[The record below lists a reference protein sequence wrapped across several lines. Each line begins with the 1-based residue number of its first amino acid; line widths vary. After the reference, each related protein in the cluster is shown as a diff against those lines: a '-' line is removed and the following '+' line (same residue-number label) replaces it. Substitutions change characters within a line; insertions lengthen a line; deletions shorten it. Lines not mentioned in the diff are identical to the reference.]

1 MRGLLLAIA
10 GLAMVAL
17 LLDSQITVAQLPQS
31 FPCDPDLPQLKTLEV
46 LDYLSEV
53 DLRPYLSAL
62 KESVKEN
69 WYSIMPNEARP
80 PVRKKGC
87 VTMTFSVSQEGKLAN
102 MKIADSYGDQ
112 QLDEAA
118 RQAIF
123 LSSPFPSLPSG
134 APSWV
139 RFRFRFYYNP
149 DFGPSPSRI
158 ESVNALLE
166 QSAFIAANLPPLR
179 SENPPPVRIDLIP
192 MGGQTPRGLSM
203 PTPPYALPVGSAPVR
218 GIVLLSLVVT
228 KKGEPHHVKVLKGL
242 NPVVDEA
249 ARKTIETWKFEPA
262 MRYGRPIEMPLN
274 IQITFNLK

>member
-10 GLAMVAL
+10 GLAIVVL
-17 LLDSQITVAQLPQS
+17 FDSQVTVAQLPQS
-31 FPCDPDLPQLKTLEV
+31 FPCDPDVPQLKTLEV
-46 LDYLSEV
+46 LDYLSDV
-53 DLRPYLSAL
+53 DLRPYVSAL
-62 KESVKEN
+62 KESVKQN
-69 WYSIMPNEARP
+69 WYLIMPDEARP

-123 LSSPFPSLPSG
+123 LSSPFPALPAG

-139 RFRFRFYYNP
+139 RFRFCFYYNP
-149 DFGPSPSRI
+149 DFGPSPSRVI

-166 QSAFIAANLPPLR
+166 KSALIAANLPPPR
-179 SENPPPVRIDLIP
+179 SENPPPVRVDLIP
-192 MGGQTPRGLSM
+192 MGGQTPRGLRT
-203 PTPPYALPVGSAPVR
+203 PTPSYTLPAGSAPVR

-228 KKGEPHHVKVLKGL
+228 KKGEAHHIKVLQGL
-242 NPVVDEA
+242 NPDVDEA

-274 IQITFNLK
+274 VQITFNLK